1 MTPFDWGV
9 VLVYLIATMALGL
22 YVARRGAGNL
32 AEFFVG
38 GRAIP
43 WWLAATSM
51 AATTFNVDTPL
62 YVAGVVARRGIAGN
76 WEWWCFAFGHVL
88 MAVLLARLWRRA
100 SLLTDLELTE
110 LRYSGRPAAVLR
122 ATRTVCLL
130 PPGRDACRREG
141 EPSCYRPGRREA

>member
-1 MTPFDWGV
+1 MTALDFLV
-9 VLVYLIATMALGL
+9 VIVYLALSVGLGL

-62 YVAGVVARRGIAGN
+62 YVAGLVARRGIAGN
-76 WEWWCFAFGHVL
+76 WEWWGFAFGHVL
-88 MAVLLARLWRRA
+88 MAVLLAKLWRRA
-100 SLLTDLELTE
+100 SVLTDLELTE
-110 LRYSGRPAAVLR
+110 LRYAGRPA
-122 ATRTVCLL
+122 
-130 PPGRDACRREG
+130 
-141 EPSCYRPGRREA
+141 